1 MLLESVNTPGDLRKL
16 QIGQLPQLCAEIR
29 DYMLRCCAEN
39 PGHLGS
45 SLGAVELAVAL
56 HYVYDTPADK
66 LVWDVGHQ
74 AYAHKIIT
82 GRREAFKGNRTLN
95 GISGFPKMSES
106 EYDAFG
112 AGHASTSISA
122 ALGIATAARL
132 KGEQTHT
139 VAVIGDGAMTG
150 GLAFEGLNNAGALNS
165 DILVV
170 LNDNQIAIDKAVGA
184 LHNHLLKLSTSPA
197 YNRMKLKV
205 WDRLGNVYIRRFIQK
220 IVKGLK
226 SVFFRQGLL
235 MQSLGFRYFGI
246 VDGNDIEQL
255 VMTLQNIKDLKGP
268 KILHV
273 MTVKGK
279 GYAPAEADPC
289 VWHAPGKFN
298 YNTGE
303 RIKSGNG
310 RLKYQNVF
318 GRTMVQ
324 LAQENRSIVGITA
337 AMASGT
343 SLDMMME
350 KFPDRVYDVGI
361 AEGHAVTFS
370 AGLAANGLLP
380 FCCIYSTFLQRAYDN
395 IIHDVALQNLKVI
408 FCIDRGGIVGEDGA
422 THHGAFDLGYL
433 RTVPGM
439 TIMAPL
445 DEMELRAM
453 MYSAASQEY
462 AGPVAIRY
470 PRGSCEGYEM
480 DWTLKPEFIAP
491 GKARLLKAGSGNVAV
506 LSIGTIGNR
515 VRKALE
521 ELDAAHYDM
530 RFLKPVDEE
539 VLEEVSQKYD
549 TVITVEDGTVAGG
562 LHSCVSQWM
571 SERGKR
577 CIVVPLALPDRFV
590 QHGSVDELLSQSGLN
605 IKEIGNCVRKYSKK

>member
-255 VMTLQNIKDLKGP
+255 VMTLQNIKELKGP

-324 LAQENRSIVGITA
+324 LAQENRLIVGITA

-343 SLDMMME
+343 SLDMMMD

-453 MYSAASQEY
+453 MYSSVSGEY

-480 DWTLKPEFIAP
+480 DWTLKPEFIVP